1 MTSYITGLIRGRSLF
16 PFVGVSLFLHALPLI
31 MVWGFGLDLSLP
43 KAQITWLDL
52 DNTLGAPVSI
62 PIQPPPPPPPPEAK
76 PPPPPPEDAVPVK
89 KKKKRKKKKKKRPP
103 DAGPPAPQVP
113 FSTDRMALGELAAG
127 DASLMLLI
135 RTDRL
140 RGTPYEDQVRR
151 LLHVFYDHKTL
162 LYASGLDPIQ
172 DFDALLIA
180 TPNPYRL
187 TRTLLAVRHRLSSR
201 NMRRALSRAARYE
214 GKKMRWKR
222 VARGHRGIIPTPPR
236 LARDPRVVIVR
247 PGLAMLMDP
256 ALLPTLDE
264 IPQAP
269 GGSAPDAG
277 ARPLSWAQRLAAMGS
292 RGGSK
297 KDGPSLLLQGVNLPR
312 LIRLPAGVPVPLSI
326 RVSLAALEPARPEGL
341 LTFASEDDARR
352 FLDDLPRHLERA
364 RRSILLRL
372 LGVVDLL
379 DAIKLRRDGPRIRA
393 NVELTGPQ
401 LRQLLGLFREMIPQ
415 VRVPGMKGSR
425 IPDAGL
431 PPDQGAPDAGVPDAS
446 APDLSQEPLLELPK
460 WAE

>member
-1 MTSYITGLIRGRSLF
+1 
-16 PFVGVSLFLHALPLI
+16 
-31 MVWGFGLDLSLP
+31 
-43 KAQITWLDL
+43 
-52 DNTLGAPVSI
+52 
-62 PIQPPPPPPPPEAK
+62 
-76 PPPPPPEDAVPVK
+76 
-89 KKKKRKKKKKKRPP
+89 
-103 DAGPPAPQVP
+103 
-113 FSTDRMALGELAAG
+113 MALGELAAG

-140 RGTPYEDQVRR
+140 RGTPYEAQVRR

-162 LYASGLDPIQ
+162 LYASGLDPIL

-180 TPNPYRL
+180 TPNPYRV
-187 TRTLLAVRHRLSSR
+187 TRTLLAVRHSLPTRA
-201 NMRRALSRAARYE
+201 MRRALSKAARYE
-214 GKKMRWKR
+214 DKKMRWKR
-222 VARGHRGIIPTPPR
+222 DSLGHRGVIPSPPR
-236 LARDPRVVIVR
+236 LAHDPRVVIVR

-256 ALLPTLDE
+256 ALLPDLDQRPE
-264 IPQAP
+264 QP

-277 ARPLSWAQRLAAMGS
+277 ARPLSWAERLAAMGS

-312 LIRLPAGVPVPLSI
+312 LIRLPPGVPVPLSL

-352 FLDDLPRHLERA
+352 FMDDLPRHMERA

-379 DAIKLRRDGPRIRA
+379 DAIKLRRDGPRVWA
-393 NVELTGPQ
+393 NVELSGAQ

-415 VRVPGMKGSR
+415 VQVPGMKGSR
-425 IPDAGL
+425 IPDAGV
-431 PPDQGAPDAGVPDAS
+431 PDQGAPDAG
-446 APDLSQEPLLELPK
+446 APDLGALVVPE